1 MSVITRIRNNQVFNS
16 DIHASKIQPGT
27 IFGNL
32 LANNF
37 TYYGTMSL
45 ANLQVFGNTTV
56 INSVNTVVADP
67 IFSLNDKFTGT
78 PAYDL
83 GLVLNRGSTVSTAF
97 IWSETN
103 KQFQLQYTSE
113 SSDAPTMGNINNSGF
128 ANLQVNRLT
137 ANSIIL
143 DSIQLGT
150 TSLTSGSLY
159 GNANVAAY
167 MPDYLPTYNGNI
179 LLSNAAVLNDSGY
192 ADVLATFQNNI
203 TTATAIIT
211 DVTNQVAV
219 GVITQDEADAL
230 IATQVAIMLDNFTT
244 REGSHSGVIFNNG
257 KQVARAPKLYTLFDV
272 AFNGIVIPES
282 LSPGDYYYD
291 SSEQTIGVC
300 VDYGGGYFQLKD
312 LTVYK

>member
-37 TYYGTMSL
+37 TYFGTMSI

-56 INSVNTVVADP
+56 INTVNTVVSDP
-67 IFSLNDKFTGT
+67 LFTLNDQFNGT
-78 PAYDL
+78 PAYDV
-83 GLVLNRGSTVSTAF
+83 GLVLNRGSSLSTAF

-103 KQFQLQYTSE
+103 QQFQLQYTTEDSG
-113 SSDAPTMGNINNSGF
+113 APTIGNIDNSGF

-143 DSIQLGT
+143 DSIQLGA
-150 TSLTSGSLY
+150 TSITSDSLY

-192 ADVLATFQNNI
+192 AAVLTTFQDNI
-203 TTATAIIT
+203 TTATNIIT
-211 DVTNQVAV
+211 DITDQVAV
-219 GVITQDEADAL
+219 GVLTQDEADVL
-230 IATQVAIMLDNFTT
+230 IADQFAIMQENFTT
-244 REGSHSGVIFNNG
+244 REGSHSGIIFNNG
-257 KQVARAPKLYTLFDV
+257 KQVAKAPKLYTLFDV

-300 VDYGGGYFQLKD
+300 VDYGGGYYQLKD

>member
-1 MSVITRIRNNQVFNS
+1 V
-16 DIHASKIQPGT
+16 
-27 IFGNL
+27 
-32 LANNF
+32 
-37 TYYGTMSL
+37 
-45 ANLQVFGNTTV
+45 
-56 INSVNTVVADP
+56 
-67 IFSLNDKFTGT
+67 
-78 PAYDL
+78 
-83 GLVLNRGSTVSTAF
+83 
-97 IWSETN
+97 
-103 KQFQLQYTSE
+103 
-113 SSDAPTMGNINNSGF
+113 GNIDNSGF
-128 ANLQVNRLT
+128 ANLQVYKLT

-150 TSLTSGSLY
+150 TNLSSNSLY
-159 GNANVAAY
+159 GNANVAVY
-167 MPDYLPTYNGNI
+167 MPEYLPTYNGNI

-192 ADVLATFQNNI
+192 GNLLATFQNNI
-203 TTATAIIT
+203 STATAIIT
-211 DVTNQVAV
+211 DVSNQVTV
-219 GVITQDEADAL
+219 GVLTQDEADAL
-230 IATQVAIMLDNFTT
+230 IAVQVTTMLENFTT

>member
-37 TYYGTMSL
+37 TYYGTMSI

-56 INSVNTVVADP
+56 INTVNTVVSDP
-67 IFSLNDKFTGT
+67 LFTLNDQFTGT

-83 GLVLNRGSTVSTAF
+83 GLVLNRGSSLSTAF

-103 KQFQLQYTSE
+103 QQFQLQYTTEDSG
-113 SSDAPTMGNINNSGF
+113 APTVGNIDNSGF
-128 ANLQVNRLT
+128 ANLQVHQLT

-150 TSLTSGSLY
+150 TSLTSDSLY
-159 GNANVAAY
+159 GNANVAVY
-167 MPDYLPTYNGNI
+167 MPEYLPTYNGNI
-179 LLSNAAVLNDSGY
+179 LLSNAAVINGSSYPDTKSAFLI
-192 ADVLATFQNNI
+192 NI
-203 TTATAIIT
+203 FTAQSVISDIE
-211 DVTNQVAV
+211 NQIDV
-219 GVITQDEADAL
+219 GVLTQDEADVL
-230 IATQVAIMLDNFTT
+230 IAEQNQIITDNYAASEMTNAK
-244 REGSHSGVIFNNG
+244 ILFNNG
-257 KQVARAPKLYTLFDV
+257 NQIARASRLYTLDDV
-272 AFNGIVIPES
+272 IFNGIVIPDS

-291 SSEQTIGVC
+291 STFQTIGVC
-300 VDYGGGYFQLKD
+300 VDFGGGFFQLQD
-312 LTVYK
+312 LTVYA